1 MFFIIFLI
9 AITWEYRAGAPASRT
24 YPAIG
29 DVTAT
34 NTSGHACI
42 YVIGGQSATNQ
53 TTTNYEYDCVS
64 NSWTTKAQMPAPAR
78 YDFAGGHA
86 SRGGV
91 ERIYVFGGYQS
102 VYIYL
107 TDVDE
112 YTPSTNTWT
121 SRADMPTQREG
132 VRTGCIGNMI
142 YAIGGDYFD
151 LNNFQD
157 YVYDIVERYDPE
169 TNTWTTG
176 YASMPTPRTDAC
188 CAVATNESGDSCI
201 YVFGGSTSIL
211 GYVATNAVEEY
222 DPVTNTWRV
231 RSGSGFTGRGG
242 AMAVTDMN
250 NLIYVIGGTSN
261 GSSSL
266 NLVQVYNPVTNTW
279 SSETAIQTTR
289 DGVTGGMA
297 GDIGGHIHVVVG
309 SNGATPLNTNERSA
323 EIVNIKEITGLAPDN
338 SLIEIDP
345 NPFAKSTGIRFVIGP
360 GAEGKEQSAKG
371 IMLEIYDVSGKMVYA
386 FPYITQYALRS
397 TLVWSGADQTG
408 RQVPNGV
415 YFLQATTADQTIIE
429 KIVKIK

>member
-1 MFFIIFLI
+1 
-9 AITWEYRAGAPASRT
+9 
-24 YPAIG
+24 
-29 DVTAT
+29 
-34 NTSGHACI
+34 
-42 YVIGGQSATNQ
+42 
-53 TTTNYEYDCVS
+53 
-64 NSWTTKAQMPAPAR
+64 
-78 YDFAGGHA
+78 
-86 SRGGV
+86 
-91 ERIYVFGGYQS
+91 
-102 VYIYL
+102 
-107 TDVDE
+107 
-112 YTPSTNTWT
+112 
-121 SRADMPTQREG
+121 
-132 VRTGCIGNMI
+132 
-142 YAIGGDYFD
+142 
-151 LNNFQD
+151 
-157 YVYDIVERYDPE
+157 
-169 TNTWTTG
+169 
-176 YASMPTPRTDAC
+176 
-188 CAVATNESGDSCI
+188 
-201 YVFGGSTSIL
+201 
-211 GYVATNAVEEY
+211 
-222 DPVTNTWRV
+222 
-231 RSGSGFTGRGG
+231 
-242 AMAVTDMN
+242 MN
-250 NLIYVIGGTSN
+250 NRSYVIGGTSN

>member
-1 MFFIIFLI
+1 VIFIILLT
-9 AITWEYRAGAPASRT
+9 AITWEYRTAAPASRT

-42 YVIGGQSATNQ
+42 YIIGGQSALSQ
-53 TTTNYEYDCVS
+53 TTTNYEYDCVA
-64 NSWTTKAQMPAPAR
+64 NSWTTRAQMPAPAR
-78 YDFAGGHA
+78 YDFAGCHA
-86 SRGGV
+86 NRAGI

-112 YTPSTNTWT
+112 YTPSTNTWI

-132 VRTGCIGNMI
+132 VRAACIGNMI

-151 LNNFQD
+151 LNNFLD

-176 YASMPTPRTDAC
+176 YALMPTPRTDAC
-188 CAVATNESGDSCI
+188 CAVATNEFGDSCI

-222 DPVTNTWRV
+222 DPAADTWRV
-231 RSGSGFTGRGG
+231 RNAGGFTARGG
-242 AMAVTDMN
+242 AVAVTDMN

-261 GSSSL
+261 GSNSL
-266 NLVQVYNPVTNTW
+266 SLVQVYNPVTNTW
-279 SSETAIQTTR
+279 ISETAIQSAR

-309 SNGATPLNTNERSA
+309 SSGATPLSTNERSV
-323 EIVNIKEITGLAPDN
+323 EIVNVDEVTGLAPDKR
-338 SLIEIDP
+338 LVKIDP
-345 NPFAKSTGIRFVIGP
+345 NPFASSTEIIVS
-360 GAEGKEQSAKG
+360 AEG
-371 IMLEIYDVSGKMVYA
+371 IDLRIYDASGREAKNFNLLTAYS
-386 FPYITQYALRS
+386 P
-397 TLVWSGADQTG
+397 
-408 RQVPNGV
+408 VPTIVHWDGKNNAGHDLPGGV
-415 YFLQATTADQTIIE
+415 YFLQAKIADQTIIE